1 MAGKEPAMEFF
12 GITILV
18 LGLIGA
24 SMLRRH
30 LREAKQLKL
39 RQIIHE
45 ERLKAMEHN
54 SPLPEVDDTT
64 LFGQFVEDNN
74 PAARNNGRGMAL
86 AILWVRMI
94 ALCIGLAAFF
104 GGMATSAGM
113 YLVKDPEI
121 SNYWAMGL
129 IPTLIGLGLLIFFLM
144 SRSLARQALKGVQ
157 HSGE

>member
-1 MAGKEPAMEFF
+1 MEFLGF
-12 GITILV
+12 TILV

-54 SPLPEVDDTT
+54 TPLPEVDDVA
-64 LFGQFVEDNN
+64 LGGQFFDNPN
-74 PAARNNGRGMAL
+74 DGARNEGHTLAL
-86 AILWVRMI
+86 SILWVRMT
-94 ALCIGLAAFF
+94 ALCIGLASFF
-104 GGMATSAGM
+104 GGIATCAGF
-113 YLVKDPEI
+113 YLAKDPEF

-129 IPTLIGLGLLIFFLM
+129 IPTLVGLGLLIFYMM
-144 SRSLARQALKGVQ
+144 SRSFAGQAAKKV
-157 HSGE
+157 